1 MIRVR
6 DYIMGSLFD
15 GEPSKELIEKCDAS
29 DTGGALAWRDEN
41 GIWTT
46 PRSNCSRNGAGY
58 RSARECRAKVPNVMD
73 GGGAVLAEYR
83 GIGGGVQTPGDGF
96 DRASK
101 LSRFRKQF

>member
-41 GIWTT
+41 GIWQ
-46 PRSNCSRNGAGY
+46 Y
-58 RSARECRAKVPNVMD
+58 VPGWDAERHRKHLGHEVFGVYLD
-73 GGGAVLAEYR
+73 G
-83 GIGGGVQTPGDGF
+83 
-96 DRASK
+96 
-101 LSRFRKQF
+101 